1 MPDQGCADEGDT
13 RPARDMV
20 RTSDKAMILK

>member
-1 MPDQGCADEGDT
+1 MPDQGCADEGAT

-20 RTSDKAMILK
+20 RTSDKATILE